1 MKGDGKMIQI
11 SLAAARVNAGFKQD
25 EAAKKLGVT
34 PKTLRGYEQGKVI
47 IPSTTLRKAAKLY
60 NIPSDMIR
68 LHVIDDGE
76 YDENFLSSSTV

>member
-1 MKGDGKMIQI
+1 MIQI
-11 SLAAARVNAGFKQD
+11 SLAAARVNAGFNQN

-47 IPSTTLRKAAKLY
+47 IPSTTLRRAAKLY

-68 LHVIDDGE
+68 LPIIDDGE
-76 YDENFLSSSTV
+76 FDEKFLSNSTV